1 MNSNISKSYLKYFD
15 SLKDAQFEK
24 MVEYLIE
31 EPTEKDS
38 NSRQFRFPF
47 MSCELLTCQVPVIF
61 EQFFERQP
69 VLEEEVPP

>member
-47 MSCELLTCQVPVIF
+47 MSCELLTC
-61 EQFFERQP
+61 
-69 VLEEEVPP
+69 